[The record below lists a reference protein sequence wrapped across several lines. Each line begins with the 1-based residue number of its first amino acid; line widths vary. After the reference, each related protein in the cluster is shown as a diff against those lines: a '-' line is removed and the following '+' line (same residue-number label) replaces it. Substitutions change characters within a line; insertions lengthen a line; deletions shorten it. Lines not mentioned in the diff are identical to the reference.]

1 MGREYCTKPPVEA
14 SRGMPLTRAQAGQ
27 RLHLVA
33 VQAGGGLQGRL
44 LAMGFFP
51 GIEMEVI
58 QKPPAAHGP
67 ILIRIGNCR
76 MALGWGMAQKIYV
89 D

>member
-1 MGREYCTKPPVEA
+1 MRPEPLTSPPA
-14 SRGMPLTRAQAGQ
+14 GARRGMPLTRAQTGQ

-33 VQAGGGLQGRL
+33 VKAGDGLQGRL

>member
-1 MGREYCTKPPVEA
+1 MGRESLTSPLAGPQ
-14 SRGMPLTRAQAGQ
+14 RGMPLTLAPTGQ
-27 RLHLVA
+27 TLHLVA
-33 VQAGGGLQGRL
+33 VEAGGGLQGRL

-58 QKPPAAHGP
+58 QKPPATHGP

-76 MALGWGMAQKIYV
+76 MALGWGMAQKMYV